1 VGIPEIVFL
10 GPQEG
15 YDSARLVLRGDASL
29 VLVRPDASELRQ
41 FLPRALG
48 VIDASMQLKLSRDMF
63 AGCNEMQLVACA
75 STGTDHVDRSGLGE
89 LGIEVWCLRD
99 DPFFLAN
106 INSAAEATWALA
118 LSLLRKVPWANSSV
132 LEGKWQREAFS
143 GTLLRG
149 RTLGILGLGR
159 LGTWVAKYGNA
170 FEMTVLGND
179 PDFGRAVPGVQRV
192 SIEELFARS
201 DLLSIHV
208 PLTEET
214 KLLVSESLIFSMKP
228 GESFIVNSSRG
239 DIVDENALLRALESG
254 HLAGAAL
261 DVLQGEPETANHP
274 LVLYAQ
280 RNQNLLLTPHF
291 AGLTKDS
298 IAEVCARAAQEVL
311 STITRG
317 PK

>member
-1 VGIPEIVFL
+1 MGIPDIIFL

-15 YDSARLVLRGDASL
+15 YESARLVLAEQANL
-29 VLVRPDASELRQ
+29 VLLPPEASAVRQ
-41 FLPRALG
+41 FLPQALG
-48 VIDASMQLKLSRDMF
+48 VIDASMQLRLSRDIF
-63 AGCNEMQLVACA
+63 AGCNKMKLVACA
-75 STGTDHVDRSGLGE
+75 STGIDHVDRSGLGE

-99 DPFFLAN
+99 DPLFLAN

-132 LEGKWQREAFS
+132 LEGKWQREEFP
-143 GTLLRG
+143 GVLLRG

-170 FEMTVLGND
+170 FEMTVLGHD
-179 PDFGRAVPGVQRV
+179 TDFGRAVPGVQRV
-192 SIEELFARS
+192 SIEELFVRS

-208 PLTEET
+208 PLTEDT

-228 GESFIVNSSRG
+228 RQSFIVNSSRG
-239 DIVDENALLRALESG
+239 DVIDENALLIALESG

-261 DVLQGEPETANHP
+261 DVLQGEPEITTHP

-280 RNQNLLLTPHF
+280 QNQNLILTPHF

-298 IAEVCARAAQEVL
+298 IAEVCARAAQAVL
-311 STITRG
+311 SAMTNGST
-317 PK
+317 